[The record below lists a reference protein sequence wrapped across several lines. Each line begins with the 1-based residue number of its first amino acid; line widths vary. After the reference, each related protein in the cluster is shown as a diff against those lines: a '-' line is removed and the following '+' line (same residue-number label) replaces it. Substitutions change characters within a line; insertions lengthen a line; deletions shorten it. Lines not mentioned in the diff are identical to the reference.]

1 MAATTTTAGFQI
13 MQDAGKENPRNN
25 MIKEKTL
32 LAGKSGHHVLQ
43 PLGASTLGVGAGGVS
58 LKQGR
63 ANFAVLNSNANVRTA
78 AAVHNSNNN
87 IHGVH
92 TAGAGTKVAFRD
104 VGNVKNSNKDE
115 QTTLVG
121 KKSTVVPVEQF
132 KTFSVYEDHNENV
145 EQQQLVAALNKQND
159 ATAAPASQ
167 DVVDKENLFQEKQQ
181 QRLQQHHHIL
191 SERSDLHHNKFDDNH
206 DEYILDTTPMSVSD
220 VLSPM
225 SVDRSASAAK
235 FFDDSNA
242 KDIAKSADDNDVDDK
257 LAVPR
262 NDRQRFFEV
271 VEYQRNILEYFR
283 ESEKKHRPKPHYM
296 RRQTD
301 INYSMRTILVDW
313 LVEVSEEYNLDT
325 ETLYLSVSYIDRF
338 LSHMSVVRNKLQLVG
353 TAAMYIASKYEE
365 IYPPDVSEFVFITDD
380 TYSKAQVLRMEQI
393 ILKILAFDLC
403 TPTAYVFI
411 NTYAVLT
418 DIPDKVKFLT
428 LYIAELSLLEADPY
442 LRFHPSLI
450 SAAALALARYL
461 CKLPVWSAEL
471 EEITTYRLE
480 DLREVFLCLC
490 KTHVAAAT
498 LPQQAIQEKYKA
510 EKFRSVSTIEAL
522 NIDDEQ
528 FVEIVNNYNEKQ
540 KQEQLSS
547 AAAANGGATT
557 STPSSKVNLFFKF

>member
-1 MAATTTTAGFQI
+1 MAATQTTAGFQI
-13 MQDAGKENPRNN
+13 MQDAGKENPRN
-25 MIKEKTL
+25 MIKEKTMM
-32 LAGKSGHHVLQ
+32 AGKSASNILQ
-43 PLGASTLGVGAGGVS
+43 PLGASSLGVGGVS
-58 LKQGR
+58 MKQGR

-78 AAVHNSNNN
+78 AAAVHNNNNNN

-92 TAGAGTKVAFRD
+92 TGVAGSKVAFRD
-104 VGNVKNSNKDE
+104 VGNVKNSTKDD
-115 QTTLVG
+115 QTLGG

-145 EQQQLVAALNKQND
+145 EQQQLVAAINKQND
-159 ATAAPASQ
+159 AVTSQ
-167 DVVDKENLFQEKQQ
+167 DVVDKENVFHEKQ
-181 QRLQQHHHIL
+181 QRLQQQQQHHNIL
-191 SERSDLHHNKFDDNH
+191 SERSDLHHKFDDNH

-235 FFDDSNA
+235 FFDNSNVKSVA
-242 KDIAKSADDNDVDDK
+242 KTSEDLEDDK
-257 LAVPR
+257 SAVPR

-461 CKLPVWSAEL
+461 CKLPIWSAEL

-490 KTHVAAAT
+490 KTHVAAAA

-510 EKFRSVSTIEAL
+510 EKFRSVSTIEAA

-540 KQEQLSS
+540 KQEQQT
-547 AAAANGGATT
+547 AAAANGGATA
-557 STPSSKVNLFFKF
+557 STPASSSKVNLFFKFD

>member
-13 MQDAGKENPRNN
+13 LQDAGKENPRNL
-25 MIKEKTL
+25 IKEKSM
-32 LAGKSGHHVLQ
+32 AGGKSVLQ
-43 PLGASTLGVGAGGVS
+43 PLGASTMGVGGGVS

-78 AAVHNSNNN
+78 AAVHNNNN

-92 TAGAGTKVAFRD
+92 TGAGTKVAFRD
-104 VGNVKNSNKDE
+104 VGNVKNSNKDD
-115 QTTLVG
+115 QTLGG

-132 KTFSVYEDHNENV
+132 KTFSVYEDHNENF
-145 EQQQLVAALNKQND
+145 EQQQLVAGKQND
-159 ATAAPASQ
+159 ATTAAAASQ
-167 DVVDKENLFQEKQQ
+167 DVVDKENLFHEKQQ
-181 QRLQQHHHIL
+181 RLQQQQHHHIL
-191 SERSDLHHNKFDDNH
+191 SERSDLHHKFVDDNH

-242 KDIAKSADDNDVDDK
+242 KDIAKSTDLDDEDDK

-461 CKLPVWSAEL
+461 CKLPVWSSEL

-490 KTHVAAAT
+490 KSHVAAAT

-510 EKFRSVSTIEAL
+510 EKFRSVSTIEAI

-528 FVEIVNNYNEKQ
+528 FIEIVNNYNENQ
-540 KQEQLSS
+540 KQEQNT
-547 AAAANGGATT
+547 AAATNSGGATT